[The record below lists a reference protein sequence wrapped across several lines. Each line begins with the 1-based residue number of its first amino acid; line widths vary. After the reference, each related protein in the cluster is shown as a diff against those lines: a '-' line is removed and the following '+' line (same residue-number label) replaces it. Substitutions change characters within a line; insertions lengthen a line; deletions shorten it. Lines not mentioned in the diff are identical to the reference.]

1 MKWLVGLTHL
11 KDTRE
16 DIKVGTGEGL
26 EIVQVAD
33 DSSDDI
39 LKIEGMELSQK
50 IKKIYEI
57 TGVTLTRTASKWDS
71 TFKLD

>member
-1 MKWLVGLTHL
+1 MGLTHL

-39 LKIEGMELSQK
+39 LKIERMELSQK
-50 IKKIYEI
+50 IKNDMKSLGEH
-57 TGVTLTRTASKWDS
+57 
-71 TFKLD
+71 

>member
-1 MKWLVGLTHL
+1 MLTDKWLTDL

-33 DSSDDI
+33 DSSDDV
-39 LKIEGMELSQK
+39 LKIEDMELIQK
-50 IKKIYEI
+50 KNIIHIYTYI
-57 TGVTLTRTASKWDS
+57 CIYTYYHWGHKD
-71 TFKLD
+71 

>member
-57 TGVTLTRTASKWDS
+57 TGVTLTRTESKWDS

>member
-39 LKIEGMELSQK
+39 LKREGMELSQK
-50 IKKIYEI
+50 IKKLYEI
-57 TGVTLTRTASKWDS
+57 TGVTLTRTASTWDS

>member
-39 LKIEGMELSQK
+39 LKIEGMELSQE
-50 IKKIYEI
+50 IKKLYEI